1 MNFPTRD
8 PEPAGNTWFNQNPPT
23 FDNALVKRS
32 VPVCGAGRSQDEE
45 YNLGLHVM
53 ALFVVLAQSSLA
65 CAFPIIAKRV
75 PWLRIP
81 PSFLFGAR
89 HFGTGVLIS
98 TAFVHLLPTAF
109 ISLNDPCLPEFWN
122 KQYPAMPGAIAMAA
136 VFFVT
141 VIEMLFTRGLC
152 KGGFSEPDHREATL
166 ELGCTQE
173 CKDEKAAKEWG
184 GAGGVVRAV
193 MGRGRHGSKGS
204 EEIGGAGGVGVV
216 GFGMAGRRRS
226 RRHSFSQGLK
236 MYGDMGKD
244 QQQQGQKTRPPLS
257 PGAAS
262 YNRRN
267 SSDTI
272 AQADECAVEEEGN
285 VEVEEEDDDVDV
297 EYEKKEPAESV
308 NDAEPQH
315 VHGINGNL
323 TPQQVH
329 KKALLQVG
337 LLEMGILF
345 HSVFIGMALSVTG
358 GPGFV
363 VLLIAIV
370 FHQTFEGLALG
381 SRIAVLDWNP
391 KAIQPWMMALA
402 YGLTT
407 PLGQAI
413 GLATHTLYSPKSQ
426 TGLLMVGVM
435 NAISSGLLVFA
446 GLVELLAEDFL
457 SDESWNVLT
466 GKRRVAAC
474 FLVFAGAFGMAF
486 VGAFA

>member
-1 MNFPTRD
+1 
-8 PEPAGNTWFNQNPPT
+8 
-23 FDNALVKRS
+23 
-32 VPVCGAGRSQDEE
+32 
-45 YNLGLHVM
+45 
-53 ALFVVLAQSSLA
+53 
-65 CAFPIIAKRV
+65 
-75 PWLRIP
+75 
-81 PSFLFGAR
+81 
-89 HFGTGVLIS
+89 
-98 TAFVHLLPTAF
+98 
-109 ISLNDPCLPEFWN
+109 
-122 KQYPAMPGAIAMAA
+122 MPGAIAMAA

-141 VIEMLFTRGLC
+141 VVEMLFTRGLC

-166 ELGCTQE
+166 ELGCTQG
-173 CKDEKAAKEWG
+173 CKDEKKAAKERG

-193 MGRGRHGSKGS
+193 MGRGRHGSKES

-244 QQQQGQKTRPPLS
+244 QQQQQGQKTRSSLG
-257 PGAAS
+257 PGGVN

-272 AQADECAVEEEGN
+272 SQADECAVEGEEDN
-285 VEVEEEDDDVDV
+285 VEIEGEDDVDV
-297 EYEKKEPAESV
+297 EYEKKEPAESI
-308 NDAEPQH
+308 NDAESQH

-413 GLATHTLYSPKSQ
+413 GLATHTLYTPTSQ

-457 SDESWNVLT
+457 SDESWNVLM
-466 GKRRVAAC
+466 GKRRVVAC